1 MKPYLRNDDSYYDD
15 KNIYSYLIEIQNIG
29 ILAQLLEAMSILTRK
44 KITTDN
50 KYKNVMMWTAI
61 VDWFY
66 VNLIQNIFNFIYE

>member
-1 MKPYLRNDDSYYDD
+1 
-15 KNIYSYLIEIQNIG
+15 
-29 ILAQLLEAMSILTRK
+29 MSILTRK